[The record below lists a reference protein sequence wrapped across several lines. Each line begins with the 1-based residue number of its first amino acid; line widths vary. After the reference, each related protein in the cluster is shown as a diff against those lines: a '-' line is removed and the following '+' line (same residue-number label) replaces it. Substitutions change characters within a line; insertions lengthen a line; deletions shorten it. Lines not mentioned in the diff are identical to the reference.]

1 MTDPTPSPAQK
12 VLAAFN
18 DQPEVCGLFD
28 DNWVEH
34 YLAAAVRA
42 DLLAIAAELEGKD
55 DA

>member
-1 MTDPTPSPAQK
+1 MTDPAMSPAQK
-12 VLAAFN
+12 IAAFN

-55 DA
+55 DG